1 MEEPMSLAPQ
11 EPSKTAP
18 SAPAIDT
25 KIEVVIIP
33 VSDVERAKHFY
44 MSLGWRLDADFAR
57 GEDWRVLQ
65 LTPPGSP
72 CSVMIGKGLTDATPG
87 SVQGT
92 FLVVDDIHAARAAL
106 VAQGVA
112 VSEVFHFD
120 GTLSVVGTQGRL
132 PGPAPER
139 RSYSSWVT
147 FSDPDG
153 NSWMV
158 QEVTSRLPGRGHS
171 NFDVPTLRALLQEAE
186 TAHRSYE
193 RSAPKHHWSDWYS
206 AYIVARQSG
215 LGPEPAAE
223 EGARHIRAIS

>member
-1 MEEPMSLAPQ
+1 MSQTLQ
-11 EPSKTAP
+11 EVSKAP

-25 KIEVVIIP
+25 KLEVVVIP

-44 MSLGWRLDADFAR
+44 MSLGWRLDADFTR
-57 GEDWRVLQ
+57 GDDWRVLQ

-72 CSVMIGKGLTDATPG
+72 CSVMIGKGLTSAAPG

-92 FLVVDDIHAARAAL
+92 FLVVEDILAARAAL
-106 VAQGVA
+106 AAQGVA

-120 GTLSVVGTQGRL
+120 GTLRVVGTEGRL

-139 RSYSSWVT
+139 RSYSSWVS

-153 NSWMV
+153 NGWMV
-158 QEVTSRLPGRGHS
+158 QEVTTRLPGRGLS
-171 NFDVPTLRALLQEAE
+171 NFDVSTLTVLLKEAE
-186 TAHRSYE
+186 SAHRSYE
-193 RSAPKHHWSDWYS
+193 QSAPKHHWSDWYS

-223 EGARHIRAIS
+223 EGARHLRAIS